1 MFPNEFNIYMHD
13 TPMKELFFKDER
25 TFSHGCVRVQD
36 PFQFAF
42 NLLKY
47 QEAEPQKKFQKFL
60 QTKKESQ
67 INLEEP
73 IPVNLTYRTV
83 FFGDYGQP
91 QFRSDI
97 YGRDA
102 VVFMALRDMGI
113 VALI

>member
-42 NLLKY
+42 KLLST
-47 QEAEPQKKFQKFL
+47 QEEDPEKKFQKVL
-60 QTKKESQ
+60 LSKMESQ
-67 INLEEP
+67 INLKDV
-73 IPVNLTYRTV
+73 IPVKITYRTV

-91 QFRSDI
+91 QYRADI

-102 VVFMALRDMGI
+102 MVFMALQDLH
-113 VALI
+113 VST